1 MSDFGKIRLGQ
12 KSLLLS
18 CFDSSDQP
26 TPPAFDCK
34 IFDGAAVVHFL
45 SIGTVN
51 TFADYADLCAFS
63 STPVAG
69 VDFVWDRYLANSTKG
84 LTREHRGSGSRT
96 KVSPQRKIPKKWGDF
111 LRDSRNKTELFSFLT
126 EKVTS
131 VIIPE
136 SKIIF
141 ITLGMCLHRILHIM

>member
-1 MSDFGKIRLGQ
+1 M
-12 KSLLLS
+12 
-18 CFDSSDQP
+18 
-26 TPPAFDCK
+26 
-34 IFDGAAVVHFL
+34 HFL

-51 TFADYADLCAFS
+51 TFADYADQIFVPFLLHQLQD
-63 STPVAG
+63 PYR
-69 VDFVWDRYLANSTKG
+69 VDFVLDRYLANSTKG

-96 KVSPQRKIPKKWGDF
+96 KVSLQTKIPKKWGDF

-131 VIIPE
+131 VIIAE

-141 ITLGMCLHRILHIM
+141 ITLGMCLRRILHIM